1 MKFSFKKKNYILLLV
16 GLILIGTGLILM
28 AGGNSENPIKF
39 SEDIFS
45 PRRITWATILIILG
59 YIVELFA
66 IMHIKKD

>member
-1 MKFSFKKKNYILLLV
+1 MKKIFNYLICILFM
-16 GLILIGTGLILM
+16 GCQ
-28 AGGNSENPIKF
+28 NPIKF